1 MAQIPAKIVEI
12 IKRFVE
18 NASKDNISISEVI
31 LFGSYAK
38 GTNHEWSDI
47 DIAVV
52 SKDFEGVSFFDN
64 QKLTNAMLKTSIDI
78 ETHPYR
84 PEDFTLENPFVE
96 EILKYGIR
104 II

>member
-1 MAQIPAKIVEI
+1 MVKIPDEI
-12 IKRFVE
+12 INSIKLFVAE
-18 NASKDNISISEVI
+18 SEKINIHIQQAI

-52 SKDFEGVSFFDN
+52 SDNFEGIRFYDN
-64 QKLTNAMLKTSIDI
+64 LKLSKPVIHSNIDI
-78 ETHPYR
+78 ETHPFR
-84 PEDFTLENPFVE
+84 PEDFNEDNPYVY

-104 II
+104 IV